1 MRDKTSCAP
10 KTIINGRNWQLDG
23 LRALAVTS
31 VLISHFWPTTRL
43 LDLANIGHLGVRLF
57 FVLSGYLI
65 TSILLRCRSSMEAGQ
80 SGAATNLRRFYLRRF
95 LRIFPPYYALL
106 ALMVMARFPAC
117 AIRCGGMQAVQR
129 IPFCSPRRLDTLGYM
144 SLLDPGDRG
153 AVLSRLAVP
162 DPFGSKI
169 PSRGQSRTTPT
180 VRASGIEIRPS
191 LVRRRK
197 AAG

>member
-1 MRDKTSCAP
+1 MRDNTSCAP

-65 TSILLRCRSSMEAGQ
+65 TGILLRCRSSMEAGQ
-80 SGAATNLRRFYLRRF
+80 SDAATNLRRFYIRRF

-106 ALMVMARFPAC
+106 ALMVMARFPGV
-117 AIRCGGMQAVQR
+117 RETRGGMRAMQR
-129 IPFCSPRRLDTLGYM
+129 TSFLLSKAIGHLGLHVT
-144 SLLDPGDRG
+144 SGPWR
-153 AVLSRLAVP
+153 SRSSSIS
-162 DPFGSKI
+162 FGRS
-169 PSRGQSRTTPT
+169 
-180 VRASGIEIRPS
+180 
-191 LVRRRK
+191 
-197 AAG
+197 